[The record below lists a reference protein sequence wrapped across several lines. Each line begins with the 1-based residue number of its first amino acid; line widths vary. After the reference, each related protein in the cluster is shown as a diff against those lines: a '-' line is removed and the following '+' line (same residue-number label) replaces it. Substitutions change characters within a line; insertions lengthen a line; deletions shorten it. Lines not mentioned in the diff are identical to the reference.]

1 MAEWL
6 IERGIG
12 ETRAA
17 RIEDGGIAEMRI
29 IREGR
34 GPRAGEVWDARLTAK
49 LGARRGIVLLG
60 ADEALLEPMPAGLAE
75 GGLARVVVVR
85 EPIPER
91 GRPRLAKVRA
101 EGVPGASPGLIA
113 AAAMFNPPDARVL
126 GHGETLDDWGWD
138 EALAE
143 AESGLMPFPGGS
155 LAIAPTPAMTTID
168 IDGDLPAVDLAMVGV
183 RAAAAAIRRLDI
195 GGSIGID
202 LPTLRDRAARQVAG
216 GLVDA
221 LLPQP
226 FERTAVNG
234 FGFLQ
239 IVRPRQ
245 RASIVELVQN
255 APVETAAL
263 ALLRVAER
271 TPGAG
276 PRTLTAAPRVAAWL
290 GNRSALLTELERRIG
305 APVALAEDAALG
317 LQAGHVHA
325 AQT

>member
-1 MAEWL
+1 MAEWRV
-6 IERGIG
+6 ERGIG

-17 RIEDGGIAEMRI
+17 LVEAGAIVEMRI
-29 IREGR
+29 ARDGVL
-34 GPRAGEVWDARLTAK
+34 RAGEIWDARLKAK

-60 ADEALLEPMPAGLAE
+60 DHEALLEPLPADLAE
-75 GGLARVVVVR
+75 GGLVRVVVVR

-101 EGVPGASPGLIA
+101 EGVAGAAPGLIA
-113 AAAMFNPPDARVL
+113 ASAFDPPGARVL
-126 GHGETLDDWGWD
+126 GHGEALDDFGWG
-138 EALAE
+138 EAIAQ
-143 AESGLMPFPGGS
+143 AESGHVAFTGGS
-155 LAIAPTPAMTTID
+155 LAIVPTPAMTTID
-168 IDGDLPAVDLAMVGV
+168 IDGDLPAVDLAMAGV
-183 RAAAAAIRRLDI
+183 RAAVAAIRRFDI

-202 LPTLRDRAARQVAG
+202 LPTLRDKAPRQAAG
-216 GLVDA
+216 DLVDS

-239 IVRPRQ
+239 IVRPRP
-245 RASIVELVQN
+245 RASIIELVQN
-255 APVETAAL
+255 ARLETAAL
-263 ALLRVAER
+263 ALLQLAAR

-290 GNRSALLTELERRIG
+290 RAHAPFVTELERRIG
-305 APVALAEDAALG
+305 AQVVLAEDAALA

-325 AQT
+325 VQS